1 MPSGPVDANDRLRI
15 IYPLYLKRKCHDRFQ
30 WDDGQNQTL
39 ELELLSKSQII
50 NVKTVKE
57 SAINC
62 ESLDVYDDG
71 KNTKHSRRCPRKVSS
86 FIHLIRT
93 DSNVFYLMAE

>member
-71 KNTKHSRRCPRKVSS
+71 KTQNIPGGVLGRCLLRRVR
-86 FIHLIRT
+86 
-93 DSNVFYLMAE
+93 DGE